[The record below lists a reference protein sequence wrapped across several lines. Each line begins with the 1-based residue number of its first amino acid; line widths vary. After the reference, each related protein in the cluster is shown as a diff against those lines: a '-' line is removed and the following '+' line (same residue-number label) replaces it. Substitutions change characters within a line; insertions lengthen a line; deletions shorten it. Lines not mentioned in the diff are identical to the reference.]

1 MAKPAQVQGYAFHPS
16 HISKST
22 VARLLR
28 GERVGDSRDGARLV
42 SERYGG
48 GWAHIEA
55 LHWNVAYVRTPVRV
69 VDGQIRAT
77 GPSQIR
83 CPADTATSKRRYRE
97 LLGARPIVNGIA
109 IGGGPGEWHQPTERL
124 TGDALA
130 LAFCAACDFVD
141 GDAAHRRVS
150 AGRALSVSGVSEAL
164 RSAIADQ
171 LEIAGSRPRE
181 WSYAHARVDA
191 PERAPLRFGRP
202 FVGGAAG
209 ETLLSIVEGSELD
222 PLDDEHRVGAY
233 LASTGAPHV
242 LTTPGQREAYLA
254 AARIWDTGAVA
265 LGLDVSARARV
276 VQRSALIRGVI

>member
-1 MAKPAQVQGYAFHPS
+1 MATPSQVQGYAFHPS
-16 HISKST
+16 HISKAT

-28 GERVGDSRDGARLV
+28 GERVGDARDGARLV

-48 GWAHIEA
+48 GWAYIVA
-55 LHWNVAYVRTPVRV
+55 LHWDVAYVRTGVRV

-77 GPSQIR
+77 GPAQIR

-97 LLGARPIVNGIA
+97 LLGARPVINGTA

-124 TGDALA
+124 SGDGLA
-130 LAFCAACDFVD
+130 LAYVAACDFG

-150 AGRALSVSGVSEAL
+150 AGRALSVSGVSGAL

-181 WSYAHARVDA
+181 WAYAHARVRP

-222 PLDDEHRVGAY
+222 PLDDDHRVGAY

-242 LTTPGQREAYLA
+242 LTAPGQREAYLA
-254 AARIWDTGAVA
+254 AARIWETGAVA
-265 LGLDVSARARV
+265 LGLDVSARARI